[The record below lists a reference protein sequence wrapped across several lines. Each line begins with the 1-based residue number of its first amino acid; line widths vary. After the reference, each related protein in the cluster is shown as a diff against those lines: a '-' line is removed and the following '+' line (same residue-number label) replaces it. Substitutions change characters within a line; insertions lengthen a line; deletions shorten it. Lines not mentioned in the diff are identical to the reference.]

1 MKEKLLA
8 VFGYAVIGLI
18 GLAVLAGL
26 GVYLWGSSYT
36 YDPSA
41 ESEQKKLQADM
52 PKVKAQVEECIS
64 FKESAELAG
73 RSRSEAINNNG
84 GTLPSTFRA
93 SSVDRTIARYEALR
107 ATCDPLITKYE
118 QEYSR
123 LVHLAQES
131 ARNKKNAFE
140 KWLSRNEEPSV
151 ETFQFKAQYK
161 ACFPGCRS
169 QIIP

>member
-8 VFGYAVIGLI
+8 VFGYAVMGLI

-26 GVYLWGSSYT
+26 GIYLWGSSYT
-36 YDPSA
+36 YDASA

-52 PKVKAQVEECIS
+52 PKVKAQVEECIG

-73 RSRSEAINNNG
+73 RSRGEAITKNG
-84 GTLPSTFRA
+84 GTLPATFRA
-93 SSVDRTIARYEALR
+93 SSVDRTIARYEAVK
-107 ATCDPLITKYE
+107 ATCDPLIKKYE
-118 QEYSR
+118 QNYSR

-140 KWLSRNEEPSV
+140 KWLTRNEKPPV
-151 ETFQFKAQYK
+151 ETFQFQAQYK
-161 ACFPGCRS
+161 ACFPGCRT